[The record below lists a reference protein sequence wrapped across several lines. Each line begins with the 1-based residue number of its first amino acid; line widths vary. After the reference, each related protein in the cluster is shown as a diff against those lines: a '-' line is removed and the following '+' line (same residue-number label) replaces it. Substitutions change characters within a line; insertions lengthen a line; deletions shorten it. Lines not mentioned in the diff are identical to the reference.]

1 MAISFKS
8 GSLEQ
13 TNMEK
18 LLKTGSGWRL
28 GWNPQ
33 AELYKGL
40 VGSDDWAIELT
51 EVEFNDFCR
60 LLQQLTQ
67 TMEEMSS
74 VVMESEKIACEAESD
89 RLWLEVEGT
98 PQSYALR
105 LILHQGRCFEGNW
118 DCGIAV
124 ELAQAI
130 QRLEIF

>member
-1 MAISFKS
+1 
-8 GSLEQ
+8 
-13 TNMEK
+13 MEK
-18 LLKTGSGWRL
+18 LLKTGSRWRL

-40 VGSDDWAIELT
+40 VGSDEWAIELT
-51 EVEFNDFCR
+51 EMEFNDFCR

-74 VVMESEKIACEAESD
+74 VLMESEKIACEAQSD
-89 RLWLEVEGT
+89 LLWLEVEGT
-98 PQSYALR
+98 PLSYELR

-118 DCGIAV
+118 ASGVAF

-130 QRLEIF
+130 QTLKIF